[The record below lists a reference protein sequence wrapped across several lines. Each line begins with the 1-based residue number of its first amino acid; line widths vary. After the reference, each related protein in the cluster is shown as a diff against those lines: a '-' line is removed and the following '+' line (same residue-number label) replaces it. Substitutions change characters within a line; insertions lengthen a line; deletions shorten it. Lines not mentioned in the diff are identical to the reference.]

1 MGWTPES
8 LVRSVDSV
16 SSLPTVFTRI
26 NEAVNNPKSSNKD
39 ISDIIEEDAG
49 LTARLLHIANSA
61 FFSFPKKIDTIG
73 RAVTII
79 GTQQLRDLALAT
91 SVLAMFSGIPK
102 ELVDMEQ
109 FWKHS
114 IATGIAARIL
124 ATYRREPNVERFF
137 VTGLLHDLGRLI
149 FFMKLPDE
157 ISAAITRARNDK
169 ELLYKVEKEV
179 FGFHH
184 GDVGGALL
192 SGWQLPDSICEA
204 VLYHHSPR
212 RAKRFP
218 LDASIIHIADI
229 IVNAFQFGSS
239 GEVFV
244 PAMQTEAWEQLGQT
258 DSILPPAIQQ
268 LDRQFKDAVSII
280 LPDAA

>member
-1 MGWTPES
+1 MSWTPES

-16 SSLPTVFTRI
+16 SSLPTIFTRI
-26 NEAVNNPKSSNKD
+26 NDAVNNPKSSNKD
-39 ISDIIEEDAG
+39 IANIIEEDAG
-49 LTARLLHIANSA
+49 LTARLLRITNSA
-61 FFSFPKKIDTIG
+61 FFSFPGKIDTIS
-73 RAVTII
+73 RAVTVI

-91 SVLAMFSGIPK
+91 SVLAMFKDIPP
-102 ELVDMEQ
+102 ELVDMEG

-124 ATYRREPNVERFF
+124 ATYRKEANVERFF

-149 FFMKLPDE
+149 FFMKLPKDM
-157 ISAAITRARNDK
+157 AAVIQKARGDQQ
-169 ELLYKVEKEV
+169 LLYKIEKET

-204 VLYHHSPR
+204 VLFHHSPR

-229 IVNAFQFGSS
+229 LVNATQYGSS
-239 GEVFV
+239 GEIFV
-244 PAMQTEAWEQLGQT
+244 PPLQTEAWEQLGQEPA
-258 DSILPPAIQQ
+258 ILPPTLQQ
-268 LDRQFKDAVSII
+268 LDRQFKDTVGII
-280 LPDAA
+280 LPNSP